1 MRLILAGGGLANC
14 LIAHRLSCLRPE
26 VDWTIL
32 DAGEALGGNHTWSFH
47 ATDLTADQNRWMEP
61 FLEARW
67 SSYEVRFPA
76 YRRVLPLGYRSA
88 SADRLRA
95 VMAPLAA
102 KVRTGAEIVTV
113 GPRSVTLASGESL
126 AGDAVIDGRGYRP
139 SPHMRVAYQKFLGR
153 EIRTRAP
160 HGLAHPVVMDGT
172 VRQRDG
178 YRFVYLLPFGPSR
191 ILIED
196 TYYSDRTEL
205 DAAAARDLIG
215 RYAADQGWTVDAVL
229 REETGVLPLSL
240 GGDIEAF
247 WAEAG
252 GVAQSGLR
260 AALFHPT
267 TGYSLPDAVRLAD
280 RIASTQD
287 LSAPALFELT
297 RRHSLQ
303 RWRGAGFCR
312 LLDRLLF
319 QAAEP
324 DERYKL
330 LERFYRLPPGLI
342 GRFYAGRSTPFDKL
356 RVLSGKPP
364 VPLGR
369 ALGCLPER
377 PAAVARP

>member
-1 MRLILAGGGLANC
+1 MRLILVGGGLANS
-14 LIAHRLSCLRPE
+14 LIAHRLASLRPE

-32 DAGEALGGNHTWSFH
+32 EAADGLGGNHTWSFH
-47 ATDLTADQNRWMEP
+47 ATDLTPEQNRWMEP

-67 SSYEVRFPA
+67 PSYEVRFPGH
-76 YRRVLPLGYRSA
+76 RRVLPLGYRSA

-102 KVRTGAEIVTV
+102 KVRTGADVAAV
-113 GPRSVTLASGESL
+113 APRSVTLASGETL
-126 AGDAVIDGRGYRP
+126 AAEAVIDGRGYRP
-139 SPHMRVAYQKFLGR
+139 SPHMQVAYQKFLGL
-153 EIRTRAP
+153 EVRTRGP

-172 VRQRDG
+172 VKQRDG
-178 YRFVYLLPFGPSR
+178 YRFIYLLPFDHDR

-196 TYYSDRTEL
+196 TYYSDRMDL
-205 DAAAARDLIG
+205 DAAAARDLIR
-215 RYAADQGWTVDAVL
+215 RYAAEQGWTIEAVL
-229 REETGVLPLSL
+229 REERGVLPIGL

-267 TGYSLPDAVRLAD
+267 TGYSLPDAARLAD
-280 RIASTQD
+280 RIAATRD
-287 LSAPALFELT
+287 LGAPALFELT

-319 QAAEP
+319 RAAEP
-324 DERYKL
+324 DKRYKL

-342 GRFYAGRSTPFDKL
+342 GRFYAGRSTPLDKL

-377 PAAVARP
+377 PIAAARP

>member
-1 MRLILAGGGLANC
+1 MRLILVGGGLANS
-14 LIAHRLSCLRPE
+14 LIAHRLASLRSE

-32 DAGEALGGNHTWSFH
+32 ESGEALGGNHTWSFH
-47 ATDLTADQNRWMEP
+47 ETDLTLDQNRWMEP

-67 SSYEVRFPA
+67 PSYEVRFPG

-102 KVRTGAEIVTV
+102 RVRTGSSVTALN
-113 GPRSVTLASGESL
+113 PTSVTLASGESL
-126 AGDAVIDGRGYRP
+126 AGAVIDGRGYRP
-139 SPHMRVAYQKFLGR
+139 SPHMQIAYQKFLGL
-153 EIRTRAP
+153 EIRTRVP
-160 HGLAHPVVMDGT
+160 HGLVHPVVMDGT
-172 VRQRDG
+172 VKQRDG
-178 YRFVYLLPFGPSR
+178 YRFVYLLPFDRDR

-196 TYYSDRTEL
+196 TYYSDRIDL
-205 DAAAARDLIG
+205 DAGAARDLIH
-215 RYAADQGWTVDAVL
+215 RYAAEQGWGIDAVL
-229 REETGVLPLSL
+229 REESGVLPIGL

-280 RIASTQD
+280 RIAASRD
-287 LSAPALFELT
+287 LGAPALFELT
-297 RRHSLQ
+297 RRHSLR
-303 RWRGAGFCR
+303 RWRSAGFCR

-319 QAAEP
+319 HAAEP

-330 LERFYRLPPGLI
+330 LARFYRLPPDLI

-377 PAAVARP
+377 PIAVARP